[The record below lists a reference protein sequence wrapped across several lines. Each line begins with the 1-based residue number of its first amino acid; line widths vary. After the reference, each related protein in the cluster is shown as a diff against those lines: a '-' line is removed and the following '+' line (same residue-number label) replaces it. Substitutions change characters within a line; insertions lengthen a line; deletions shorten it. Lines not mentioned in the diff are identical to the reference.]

1 MALSE
6 NKRMN
11 YERLYL
17 ENRPPLPEN
26 EVRSP
31 DKTVISFH
39 VGGLVGVERLV
50 LKLVTDKGTE
60 TLSLNPI
67 ISYYLMVHLMK
78 GIKKNDWMEIDYK
91 IEGGTTRQ

>member
-6 NKRMN
+6 KKRME
-11 YERLYL
+11 YEKLLL
-17 ENRPPLPEN
+17 ENRPPFPEN
-26 EVRSP
+26 EARSP
-31 DKTVISFH
+31 DKTVISFG
-39 VGGLVGVERLV
+39 VGGLAGVESLV

-67 ISYYLMVHLMK
+67 ISYYLMMHLMK

>member
-6 NKRMN
+6 TKRME
-11 YERLYL
+11 YEKLL
-17 ENRPPLPEN
+17 FENRPSLPEN

-39 VGGLVGVERLV
+39 MGQIYGVESLV

-60 TLSLNPI
+60 TLSLNPM
-67 ISYYLMVHLMK
+67 ISYYLMLHLMK
-78 GIKKNDWMEIDYK
+78 GIQKNDWIEIEYK
-91 IEGGTTRQ
+91 IEGGTTQQ

>member
-6 NKRMN
+6 TKRMN

-39 VGGLVGVERLV
+39 VGGLAGVERLV

-67 ISYYLMVHLMK
+67 ISLYLAMTLVI
-78 GIKKNDWMEIDYK
+78 GVKKNKWVDVDLQ
-91 IEGGTTRQ
+91 IEGGPTQQ

>member
-6 NKRMN
+6 IKRMN

-17 ENRPPLPEN
+17 ENKPPLPEN

-31 DKTVISFH
+31 DKTVISFG
-39 VGGLVGVERLV
+39 VGGMAGVESLV

-60 TLSLNPI
+60 TLSLNPM
-67 ISYYLMVHLMK
+67 ISYYLMLHLMK
-78 GIKKNDWMEIDYK
+78 GIKKNDWIEIEYK
-91 IEGGTTRQ
+91 LEGGTTQQ